1 MTLLNRILEFG
12 FAVVCKARLKKLAKT
27 MTSIYISIPLHL
39 VPCDVDQ
46 VKITTDSVNAANIQR
61 MPLGVAPQAS
71 AL

>member
-1 MTLLNRILEFG
+1 
-12 FAVVCKARLKKLAKT
+12 